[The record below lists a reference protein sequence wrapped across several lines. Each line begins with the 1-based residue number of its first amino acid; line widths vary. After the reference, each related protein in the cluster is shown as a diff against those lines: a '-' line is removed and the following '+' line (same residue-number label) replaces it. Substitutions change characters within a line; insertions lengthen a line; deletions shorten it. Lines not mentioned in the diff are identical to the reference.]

1 MNQLRHLA
9 IRTKEPEKLAAFIL
23 TLLPFARVREGW
35 PPAKG
40 HERRSFHLTDGH
52 FELAILAKRMPM
64 FSAEQAARSGLSMR
78 GLALLRQIAA
88 CALVLLSLHVARA
101 TPAAMAAE
109 KPGWQSEWERTLA
122 GAKKEGEVSL
132 WGDAEITHPD
142 IVAAFTKEFPFIKP
156 ITVTGKGGDLTVRI
170 LSERRAGKY
179 LADVYSGTMSGAA
192 FYEFYRS
199 GVLNPIKPTFI
210 LPEVTDESGW
220 LGGKHHYV
228 DPDNYMI
235 LYEGNVAGTSIYY
248 NTQSVKPND
257 FSSYW
262 DLLAPKWKGKIAM
275 FERTGSGFPSLT
287 PVYYNPHLGPDFIK
301 RLVGEM
307 NVTVSRDRRQATDWL
322 GTGKFVLCI
331 GCGDVERASR
341 DGMPVSELDRRHL
354 KEAGNNITLNGNS
367 GLALVS
373 KTTHPHAATVFINWF
388 LSRRGQMVWQEI
400 MNTKVGEPSNSMR
413 IDIPKDNVLP
423 PARREDGE
431 KYLVTGF
438 QDPGP
443 PTKLIEELLGRKGA
457 K

>member
-1 MNQLRHLA
+1 LSTSGND
-9 IRTKEPEKLAAFIL
+9 TFFIL
-23 TLLPFARVREGW
+23 RLLAFARSEKVGLGQNGQFKI
-35 PPAKG
+35 AVGQMKTS
-40 HERRSFHLTDGH
+40 SF
-52 FELAILAKRMPM
+52 M
-64 FSAEQAARSGLSMR
+64 SMR
-78 GLALLRQIAA
+78 GLALLHQIAA

-179 LADVYSGTMSGAA
+179 LADVYSGTMGGAA

-257 FSSYW
+257 FGSYW
-262 DLLAPKWKGKIAM
+262 DLLAPKWKGKSPCSR
-275 FERTGSGFPSLT
+275 E
-287 PVYYNPHLGPDFIK
+287 PV
-301 RLVGEM
+301 
-307 NVTVSRDRRQATDWL
+307 
-322 GTGKFVLCI
+322 
-331 GCGDVERASR
+331 
-341 DGMPVSELDRRHL
+341 PVFR
-354 KEAGNNITLNGNS
+354 
-367 GLALVS
+367 V
-373 KTTHPHAATVFINWF
+373 
-388 LSRRGQMVWQEI
+388 
-400 MNTKVGEPSNSMR
+400 
-413 IDIPKDNVLP
+413 
-423 PARREDGE
+423 
-431 KYLVTGF
+431 
-438 QDPGP
+438 
-443 PTKLIEELLGRKGA
+443 
-457 K
+457 

>member
-1 MNQLRHLA
+1 
-9 IRTKEPEKLAAFIL
+9 
-23 TLLPFARVREGW
+23 
-35 PPAKG
+35 
-40 HERRSFHLTDGH
+40 
-52 FELAILAKRMPM
+52 
-64 FSAEQAARSGLSMR
+64 
-78 GLALLRQIAA
+78 
-88 CALVLLSLHVARA
+88 
-101 TPAAMAAE
+101 MAAE

-122 GAKKEGEVSL
+122 GAKKEGAVSL

-156 ITVTGKGGDLTVRI
+156 ITVTGKGGDLTVRM

-179 LADVYSGTMSGAA
+179 LADVYSGTMSGAT

-199 GVLNPIKPTFI
+199 GVFNPIKSTLI
-210 LPEVTDESGW
+210 LPEVTGESAW

-228 DPDNYMI
+228 DADNYMI

-248 NTQSVKPND
+248 NTQSVKPTD

-262 DLLAPKWKGKIAM
+262 DLLAPKWKGKIAI
-275 FERTGSGFPSLT
+275 FERAGSSFPSLT
-287 PVYYNPHLGPDFIK
+287 PVYYNSNLGPDFIK
-301 RLVGEM
+301 RLFGEM

-341 DGMPVSELDRRHL
+341 DGMPVSELDRGHF

-367 GLALVS
+367 GIGLVS
-373 KTTHPHAATVFINWF
+373 KATHPHAATVFINWF
-388 LSRRGQMVWQEI
+388 LSRRGQTVWQEV

-413 IDIPKDNVLP
+413 VDIPKDKVLP
-423 PARREDGE
+423 GARRDDAV
-431 KYLVTGF
+431 KYTFTGF
-438 QDPGP
+438 LDPEP
-443 PTKLIEELLGRKGA
+443 PTKLIEELLGRRSA